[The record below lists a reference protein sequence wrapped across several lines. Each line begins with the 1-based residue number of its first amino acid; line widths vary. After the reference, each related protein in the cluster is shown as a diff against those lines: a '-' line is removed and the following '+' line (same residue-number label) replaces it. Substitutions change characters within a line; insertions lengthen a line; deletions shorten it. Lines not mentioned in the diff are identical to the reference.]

1 VQGAK
6 SNPNLRLSLGR
17 RDNVCPS
24 LSYPQES
31 LSYSLR
37 IEIRDKIQG
46 RTCATMK
53 LQGSEEREAL
63 EGRNSIVDKPGRAG
77 RFRDT
82 LSNFSLEDKIRLVG
96 FTNDTTRM
104 LRNAA
109 MLGPSHPTQMHS
121 VRR

>member
-1 VQGAK
+1 
-6 SNPNLRLSLGR
+6 
-17 RDNVCPS
+17 
-24 LSYPQES
+24 
-31 LSYSLR
+31 
-37 IEIRDKIQG
+37 
-46 RTCATMK
+46 MK

-63 EGRNSIVDKPGRAG
+63 EGRNSIVDQPGRAG

-109 MLGPSHPTQMHS
+109 RCWLAGPLTPNTNAQCAAMMKRPYEPRDSA
-121 VRR
+121 RWRC

>member
-1 VQGAK
+1 
-6 SNPNLRLSLGR
+6 
-17 RDNVCPS
+17 
-24 LSYPQES
+24 
-31 LSYSLR
+31 
-37 IEIRDKIQG
+37 
-46 RTCATMK
+46 MK

-109 MLGPSHPTQMHS
+109 RCWAPHTQHKCT
-121 VRR
+121 VCGDDETPL

>member
-1 VQGAK
+1 
-6 SNPNLRLSLGR
+6 
-17 RDNVCPS
+17 
-24 LSYPQES
+24 
-31 LSYSLR
+31 
-37 IEIRDKIQG
+37 
-46 RTCATMK
+46 MK

-63 EGRNSIVDKPGRAG
+63 QGRNSIVDKPGRAG